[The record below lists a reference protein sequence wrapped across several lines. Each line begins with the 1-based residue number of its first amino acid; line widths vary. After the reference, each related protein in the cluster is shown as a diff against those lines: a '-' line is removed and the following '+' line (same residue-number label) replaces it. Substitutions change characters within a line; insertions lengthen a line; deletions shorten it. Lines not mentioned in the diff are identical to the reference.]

1 MKITNNLKEEFVMA
15 IIPKKERRG
24 KIEIDLTGPEGNAFV
39 LRGYAQ
45 RYGKQL
51 GWDKEKQDEVRKEMT
66 SGDYENLIQV
76 FDKYF
81 GDFVDLMR

>member
-1 MKITNNLKEEFVMA
+1 MA
-15 IIPKKERRG
+15 IIPKRERQG

-39 LRGYAQ
+39 LMGYAQ
-45 RYGKQL
+45 QYGKQL
-51 GWDKEKQDEVRKEMT
+51 EWDKEKQDEVRKEMT